1 MFIIIY
7 LGMTIVSLVLHVRP
21 NHTHLFRDSSR
32 LRSLHRTSKE
42 LSRGFPC
49 LCVYHSHHS
58 LKKGGGFAP
67 HLHLCIDVPEDRLE
81 RFLGGLQ
88 EDLRV
93 KDSSHLFALS
103 PREKWQT
110 SCEPLHQA
118 VKLWA
123 YVLGTGRKHLPSI
136 VYARV

>member
-1 MFIIIY
+1 
-7 LGMTIVSLVLHVRP
+7 MTIVSVVLHVRP
-21 NHTHLFRDSSR
+21 NYTRLFRDSSR
-32 LRSLHRTSKE
+32 RRILHRICKE
-42 LSRGFPC
+42 LARGFPSIG
-49 LCVYHSHHS
+49 VYHSHHS

-67 HLHLCIDVPEDRLE
+67 HLHLCLDVPEDRLE
-81 RFLGGLQ
+81 RFLDGLQ

-103 PREKWQT
+103 PREKWET
-110 SCEPLHQA
+110 SREPLHQA